1 MDVPCPTETMVLAET
16 IIIFIPV
23 MTIYSILNRTDA
35 YRCPN
40 TALDLAWDEW
50 GVKGTRAVR
59 RPSDTVC
66 LSVCGTKAIVTYKDK
81 ETFSLCTFDIN
92 QGLAPHGRQGA
103 VTPAGGHDAAL
114 VTMDDLGGACDDDRH
129 GLPASGLPPGFEMET
144 GRMCMSWITEPTTL
158 PSTGMPPQILLDT
171 VTSTLPYRLS
181 EWRMCAK
188 GAVEPEIVTGEDVIL
203 IQTFHHDQRQWTVLN
218 AVIGPDPSDDRNH
231 PNPSGQEAV

>member
-1 MDVPCPTETMVLAET
+1 
-16 IIIFIPV
+16 
-23 MTIYSILNRTDA
+23 
-35 YRCPN
+35 
-40 TALDLAWDEW
+40 
-50 GVKGTRAVR
+50 
-59 RPSDTVC
+59 
-66 LSVCGTKAIVTYKDK
+66 
-81 ETFSLCTFDIN
+81 
-92 QGLAPHGRQGA
+92 
-103 VTPAGGHDAAL
+103 
-114 VTMDDLGGACDDDRH
+114 MDDLGGDDRH